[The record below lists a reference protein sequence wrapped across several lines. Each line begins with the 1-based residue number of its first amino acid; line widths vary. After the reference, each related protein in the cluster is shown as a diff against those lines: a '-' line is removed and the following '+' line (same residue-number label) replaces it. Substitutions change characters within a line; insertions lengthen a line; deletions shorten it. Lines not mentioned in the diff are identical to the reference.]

1 MPMLIPI
8 VIDRSPITSGS
19 VTVVRTRSASTSA
32 SGRSVFSQTMANSS
46 PPSRAAVSLARST
59 EVSRPANAT
68 RTASPMGWPCSSLI
82 ALKPSRSMISTQ
94 VGVRSRCPRSRAC
107 RSRSW
112 KRIRLGRPVSG
123 SCSDRCTSAASSA
136 FRSVMSS
143 TIMTR
148 CAGSPSGV
156 AATQAVAICTG
167 TAVSSSRRNRHS
179 CRIGRPGCRLSTA
192 YASRAPSTS
201 SGWIRSNR
209 ERPSR
214 SAGVRPR
221 SAPSAAFASVKAPSG
236 VHSATPMGAL
246 AKALPRSTGGRA
258 STSSVM
264 PFPPLLPAQVIL
276 WITSVPRTR
285 ALHAARG
292 VQDAKGTRGRTLEGA
307 VNDFDLVL
315 PAEVD
320 IREVGMRDGLQL
332 EAPVPLGAKLEMLEA
347 LVATGV
353 RRIEATSFVS
363 PKAVPALADAD
374 QVAAELSRWGDVH
387 WSALVANARG
397 AVRAVDAGVADLEY
411 VVSASDGHSRANAG
425 RPTAEAV
432 AAGGEVAALAHGAGG
447 SLEVI
452 IAPAWDCPFDGRTP
466 ISRTVD
472 VARAAV
478 TAGADQL
485 CLGDTIGT
493 TTPLRV
499 VTLVDAVRRACPGV
513 AVGVHFHD
521 TRGTGQANALAA
533 VQAGVT
539 QLDSSVGGLGG
550 CPFAPGASG
559 NIATE
564 ELVYMLE
571 ESGVRTG
578 LDLDAV
584 LAAAAVTEDAG
595 GHDLPSSLS
604 RAGGRSAPRAA
615 ATR

>member
-1 MPMLIPI
+1 
-8 VIDRSPITSGS
+8 
-19 VTVVRTRSASTSA
+19 
-32 SGRSVFSQTMANSS
+32 
-46 PPSRAAVSLARST
+46 
-59 EVSRPANAT
+59 
-68 RTASPMGWPCSSLI
+68 
-82 ALKPSRSMISTQ
+82 
-94 VGVRSRCPRSRAC
+94 
-107 RSRSW
+107 
-112 KRIRLGRPVSG
+112 
-123 SCSDRCTSAASSA
+123 
-136 FRSVMSS
+136 
-143 TIMTR
+143 
-148 CAGSPSGV
+148 
-156 AATQAVAICTG
+156 
-167 TAVSSSRRNRHS
+167 
-179 CRIGRPGCRLSTA
+179 
-192 YASRAPSTS
+192 
-201 SGWIRSNR
+201 
-209 ERPSR
+209 
-214 SAGVRPR
+214 
-221 SAPSAAFASVKAPSG
+221 
-236 VHSATPMGAL
+236 
-246 AKALPRSTGGRA
+246 
-258 STSSVM
+258 
-264 PFPPLLPAQVIL
+264 
-276 WITSVPRTR
+276 
-285 ALHAARG
+285 
-292 VQDAKGTRGRTLEGA
+292 

-387 WSALVANARG
+387 WSALVANPRG
-397 AVRAVDAGVADLEY
+397 ASRAVDSGVSNLEY

-425 RPTAEAV
+425 RSTAEAV
-432 AAGGEVAALAHGAGG
+432 GAVGEIAELAHGAGG

-452 IAPAWDCPFDGRTP
+452 IATAWDCPFDGRTP
-466 ISRTVD
+466 ITRTVD

-499 VTLVDAVRRACPGV
+499 VQLLDAVRRACPGI

-584 LAAAAVTEDAG
+584 LAAARVTEQAV
-595 GHDLPSSLS
+595 GHELPSSLY
-604 RAGGRSAPRAA
+604 RAGGRSVPRSADGA
-615 ATR
+615 DPAR

>member
-1 MPMLIPI
+1 
-8 VIDRSPITSGS
+8 
-19 VTVVRTRSASTSA
+19 
-32 SGRSVFSQTMANSS
+32 
-46 PPSRAAVSLARST
+46 
-59 EVSRPANAT
+59 
-68 RTASPMGWPCSSLI
+68 
-82 ALKPSRSMISTQ
+82 
-94 VGVRSRCPRSRAC
+94 
-107 RSRSW
+107 
-112 KRIRLGRPVSG
+112 
-123 SCSDRCTSAASSA
+123 
-136 FRSVMSS
+136 
-143 TIMTR
+143 
-148 CAGSPSGV
+148 
-156 AATQAVAICTG
+156 
-167 TAVSSSRRNRHS
+167 
-179 CRIGRPGCRLSTA
+179 
-192 YASRAPSTS
+192 
-201 SGWIRSNR
+201 
-209 ERPSR
+209 
-214 SAGVRPR
+214 
-221 SAPSAAFASVKAPSG
+221 
-236 VHSATPMGAL
+236 
-246 AKALPRSTGGRA
+246 
-258 STSSVM
+258 
-264 PFPPLLPAQVIL
+264 
-276 WITSVPRTR
+276 
-285 ALHAARG
+285 
-292 VQDAKGTRGRTLEGA
+292 

-332 EAPVPLGAKLEMLEA
+332 EAPVPLEGKLAMLEA

-363 PKAVPALADAD
+363 PRAVPALADAD
-374 QVAAELSRWGDVH
+374 QVAAELARWGDVH

-397 AVRAVDAGVADLEY
+397 ATRAVDAGVANLEY

-425 RPTAEAV
+425 RGTAEAV
-432 AAGGEVAALAHGAGG
+432 GAVGEIAGLAHGAGG

-452 IAPAWDCPFDGRTP
+452 IATAWDCPFDGRTP
-466 ISRTVD
+466 IARTVD

-499 VTLVDAVRRACPGV
+499 VTLLDAVRRACPGI

-559 NIATE
+559 NVATE

-584 LAAAAVTEDAG
+584 LAAATVTEQAV
-595 GHDLPSSLS
+595 GHELPSSLY
-604 RAGGRSAPRAA
+604 RAGGRSVPREA